1 MYMEMKEMDEFVP
14 LNWDKLSKNPEV
26 WMVIKDELDKLS
38 PYCMMRVITAAKA
51 QEMKDKDIFLPVE
64 YEDLEDS
71 IGNSFED

>member
-38 PYCMMRVITAAKA
+38 PYCMMRVITAAKS